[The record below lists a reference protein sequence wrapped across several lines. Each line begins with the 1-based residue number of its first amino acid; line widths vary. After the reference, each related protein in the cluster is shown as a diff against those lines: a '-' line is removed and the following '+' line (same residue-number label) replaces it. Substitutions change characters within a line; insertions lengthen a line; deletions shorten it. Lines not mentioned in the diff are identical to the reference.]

1 MLKHWLIELIGHAS
15 GLSEAQLRQIEKAL
29 PRTRALIDLLNKAQ
43 PIIEQAHSLYIE
55 AEPLIDQAM
64 KEWQTVGPAAQI
76 LIDVISHHVD
86 KGGSPAEAV
95 EAMRAALDG
104 SIKSV
109 APDRWM
115 DRAMNCV
122 TVFGGTGFV
131 GSRVVHHFCGSG
143 TTVRVASRHPRQ
155 AEDDNVKQIAANA
168 HDERSVEAAV
178 AGADGVV
185 NAVSLYVEHGSDTF
199 HSVHVEAAARIAS
212 VARRVGAKRL
222 VHMSGIGA
230 DAASPS
236 PYIRSRGEGEAA
248 VQTAFPGAVI
258 IRPAVMFARD
268 DGFLTTILRLLRILP
283 AYPIFD
289 DGRTRLQP
297 AYADDVAAAIT
308 QVLRQSKKPSPIYEL
323 AGPRVYSYEELLR
336 TIARTAGLRL
346 MLMRM
351 PFVFWDAVAGL
362 AEILPR
368 PPLTRNQVE
377 LMQIDTTASDNL
389 PGFRELGISP
399 RSLEEEL
406 EAMLKQSNKETQL
419 PKPQKRPV
427 AGRD

>member
-15 GLSEAQLRQIEKAL
+15 GLSEAQLQQIEKAL
-29 PRTRALIDLLNKAQ
+29 PRTRALIDLLKRAH
-43 PIIEQAHSLYIE
+43 PIIDQTHSLYIE

-86 KGGSPAEAV
+86 KGASPAEAA

-109 APDRWM
+109 APDHWV
-115 DRAMNCV
+115 DRAMSCV
-122 TVFGGTGFV
+122 TVFGGTGFL
-131 GSRVVHHFCGSG
+131 GRRIVHHLRKSG
-143 TTVRVASRHPRQ
+143 VTVRVASRHPGQ
-155 AEDDNVKQIAANA
+155 TDGDDVKQIAANA
-168 HDERSVEAAV
+168 HDERSVEAAI

-185 NAVSLYVEHGSDTF
+185 NAINLYVEHGRETF
-199 HSVHVEAAARIAS
+199 HSVHVEAATRIAS
-212 VARRVGAKRL
+212 VARRVGVKRL
-222 VHMSGIGA
+222 VHISGIGA

-248 VQTAFPGAVI
+248 VQTAFPGVVI
-258 IRPAVMFARD
+258 IRPAVMFAPD

-283 AYPIFD
+283 AYPIFG

-297 AYADDVAAAIT
+297 AYADDVAEAIT
-308 QVLRQSKKPSPIYEL
+308 QVLRQSKKPFPIYEL
-323 AGPRVYSYEELLR
+323 AGPRVYSYEELVR
-336 TIARTAGLRL
+336 TIARAAGLRPV
-346 MLMRM
+346 LMRT
-351 PFVFWDAVAGL
+351 PFAFWTAVAGL
-362 AEILPR
+362 TENLPR
-368 PPLTRNQVE
+368 PPLTRNEVE

-406 EAMLKQSNKETQL
+406 EAMLKQSNTETQL
-419 PKPQKRPV
+419 PNRRR
-427 AGRD
+427 GS